1 MNNLLRGWKFEFR
14 AFGLNKGRQ
23 KHYTDCG
30 STSLMLNRKEMQVI
44 DLLYIRDEET
54 HPDGTVI
61 FDEGGFSDWVYV
73 IMEGQVKV
81 TKQTPKGKV
90 TVAKLGEGE
99 FIGELEFLDLG
110 KEPRSATVVAEG
122 EVKLGVLDRDKL
134 RREYDSLSPDFR
146 KIIRTLVRR
155 LRRITLQAAS
165 LASS

>member
-1 MNNLLRGWKFEFR
+1 MK
-14 AFGLNKGRQ
+14 LN
-23 KHYTDCG
+23 T
-30 STSLMLNRKEMQVI
+30 VI

-54 HPDGTVI
+54 HSDGTVI

-81 TKQTPKGKV
+81 TKNTSRGKV

-99 FIGELEFLDLG
+99 FIGELEFLDMG

-122 EVKLGVLDRDKL
+122 EVKLGVVDRDKL

-146 KIIRTLVRR
+146 KIIRTLVQR

>member
-1 MNNLLRGWKFEFR
+1 MVNW
-14 AFGLNKGRQ
+14 
-23 KHYTDCG
+23 
-30 STSLMLNRKEMQVI
+30 KEMQVI

-81 TKQTPKGKV
+81 TKNTPKGKV

-122 EVKLGVLDRDKL
+122 EVKLGVIDRDKL

>member
-1 MNNLLRGWKFEFR
+1 M
-14 AFGLNKGRQ
+14 
-23 KHYTDCG
+23 H
-30 STSLMLNRKEMQVI
+30 VI
-44 DLLYIRDEET
+44 DLLYIRDEEA

-81 TKQTPKGKV
+81 TKNTPKGKV

-99 FIGELEFLDLG
+99 FIGELEFLDMG
-110 KEPRSATVVAEG
+110 KEPRSATVVG

-155 LRRITLQAAS
+155 LRRVTLQAAA

>member
-1 MNNLLRGWKFEFR
+1 
-14 AFGLNKGRQ
+14 
-23 KHYTDCG
+23 
-30 STSLMLNRKEMQVI
+30 VI

-54 HPDGTVI
+54 HSHGTVI

-81 TKQTPKGKV
+81 TKNTPKGTV

-155 LRRITLQAAS
+155 LRRVTLQAAS

>member
-1 MNNLLRGWKFEFR
+1 MSLEYFLGKLLYAFSLNRGEE
-14 AFGLNKGRQ
+14 
-23 KHYTDCG
+23 KHYTYCG
-30 STSLMLNRKEMQVI
+30 SPSLMPNRKEMEVI

-81 TKQTPKGKV
+81 TKNTPKGKV

-122 EVKLGVLDRDKL
+122 EVKLGVIDRDKL

>member
-1 MNNLLRGWKFEFR
+1 
-14 AFGLNKGRQ
+14 
-23 KHYTDCG
+23 
-30 STSLMLNRKEMQVI
+30 MLSGKEIQVI

-54 HPDGTVI
+54 HSDGTVI

-90 TVAKLGEGE
+90 TVAKLSEGE